1 MHGPD
6 APNTTLR
13 SAEGAWPAMEFGL
26 GCQVWGLLLR
36 RAVVMVAGKSVRN
49 MHERKCGRKQHHEY
63 LLHTAVFWS
72 FLFRAK
78 I

>member
-26 GCQVWGLLLR
+26 GCWVWGLLLR

-49 MHERKCGRKQHHEY
+49 MHE
-63 LLHTAVFWS
+63 
-72 FLFRAK
+72 
-78 I
+78 